1 MSMSGAVLSGAAASA
16 ATSDLKDFIPSSMD
30 ELDRHYRGFI
40 LGMVR
45 KNGVPDQEAEDVVQ
59 YILERLDK
67 TGALAQY
74 DPEYLSEHQGRL
86 VRTKFSTFLGAKVQL
101 YCRGERGRIGKRAG
115 HELLI
120 MDAPV
125 EDGTSLAELIGPP
138 AACDDYSRLDAE
150 EFIARMREQLAA
162 VPPRSARDTCD
173 LVALFDEVVAEWN
186 QTGRFT
192 YEGIQRRFGISGT
205 TAGAWLSRLRR
216 VLKQALG
223 RPSVTIGG
231 VALMLEEVA
240 EAVKI
245 LRTRGG
251 TAVAQP
257 LRAAGHPLADA
268 EKGWYH
274 PFAKEEIKKF
284 PSIAVE
290 PGTKTRHEGHV
301 KLAVIHRLER
311 ILAEVGAQVQVPDL
325 GQPEPV
331 SCPEPE
337 PEPEVTPE
345 EEFEAALWRYITD
358 SAEMDRLKS
367 LAQRAYAVPA

>member
-1 MSMSGAVLSGAAASA
+1 MSVSGAVLSGTAASA
-16 ATSDLKDFIPSSMD
+16 ATSDLTDIIPASMD

-45 KNGVPDQEAEDVVQ
+45 KSGVPDQEAEDVVQ

-74 DPEYLSEHQGRL
+74 DPHHLTEHQGRL

-125 EDGTSLAELIGPP
+125 EDGTNLAELLGPA
-138 AACDDYSRLDAE
+138 AACDDYSGLEAA
-150 EFIARMREQLAA
+150 EFIAAMREQLAA
-162 VPPRSARDTCD
+162 VPPRSSRDTCD
-173 LVALFDEVVAEWN
+173 LVSLFDELVAEITE
-186 QTGRFT
+186 TGGFT
-192 YEGIQRRFGISGT
+192 YAGICKRFGISGT
-205 TAGAWLSRLRR
+205 TAAAWLARLRR
-216 VLKQALG
+216 VMKQALG
-223 RPSVTIGG
+223 RPSVSIGG
-231 VALMLEEVA
+231 VSLMLEEVA
-240 EAVKI
+240 AAVKI
-245 LRTRGG
+245 LRERGG

-257 LRAAGHPLADA
+257 LRAAGHPLANA

-290 PGTKTRHEGHV
+290 PGTRTRHEGHV
-301 KLAVIHRLER
+301 KIAVIHRLER
-311 ILAEVGAQVQVPDL
+311 ILAEVGAQV
-325 GQPEPV
+325 PV
-331 SCPEPE
+331 SVPSPRPEPE
-337 PEPEVTPE
+337 AEPVTAE
-345 EEFEAALWRYITD
+345 EEFEAALWRHITD
-358 SAEMDRLKS
+358 SAEMDRLKA
-367 LAQRAYAVPA
+367 LAQRAYAVPV